1 MFLGIGCFR
10 VKSGVFLTGL
20 DFAKKKRISREK
32 RDLGIL
38 GGLAGLFFNESKR
51 GGYFVRFCG
60 FTLVF
65 VFP

>member
-1 MFLGIGCFR
+1 MF
-10 VKSGVFLTGL
+10 